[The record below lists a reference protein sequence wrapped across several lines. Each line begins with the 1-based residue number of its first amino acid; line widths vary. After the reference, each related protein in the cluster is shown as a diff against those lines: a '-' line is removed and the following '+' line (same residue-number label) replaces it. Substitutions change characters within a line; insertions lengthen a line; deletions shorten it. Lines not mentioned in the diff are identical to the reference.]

1 MRVGVLTFANTNNYG
16 AELQAYALRQTI
28 ERLGHDAELVG
39 YRNPQ
44 VSSGETPRLPTPAEL
59 VRAPKGA
66 VSRALKHAPLSQ
78 RHRAFERFR
87 TARQK
92 TGPLVTSQRELAER
106 YDALVVGSDQVWNPT
121 ITGAD
126 ETYLLPEVDPR
137 RTAKVAYAASFGYP
151 TVPPTWARSC
161 MRALPSFRAIGVRE
175 DEGARIV
182 RALTG
187 RRAEVV
193 LDPTL
198 LLDARDWE
206 KVTAPRVYEG
216 RYVFTYVVQER
227 GLTLSLAREAARRLG
242 ARLVRVECY
251 RPLPTMRCLDAS
263 GASIEEFLSLVRH
276 AELVVTSSFHG
287 LALSLAL
294 GTEARFVLSSDANNK
309 NSRITTLAR
318 VAGVENH
325 DALGASLASTDW
337 DRVRERL
344 GEARGRSLA
353 FLREA
358 LGAGA
363 P

>member
-16 AELQAYALRQTI
+16 AELQAYALRETI
-28 ERLGHDAELVG
+28 GQLGHDAELVD
-39 YRNPQ
+39 YRNPW
-44 VSSGETPRLPTPAEL
+44 VSRVETPRLPTLSEL

-87 TARQK
+87 AARQK

-151 TVPPTWARSC
+151 TVPPAWAHSC
-161 MRALPSFRAIGVRE
+161 VRALPSFRAIGVRE
-175 DEGARIV
+175 DEGAQIV

-198 LLDARDWE
+198 LLDSRDWE
-206 KVTAPRVYEG
+206 KVTAPRIYEEP
-216 RYVFTYVVQER
+216 YVFTYVVQER
-227 GLTLSLAREAARRLG
+227 ALTLSLAREAARRLG

-263 GASIEEFLSLVRH
+263 GASVEEFLSLVRH

-294 GTEARFVLSSDANNK
+294 GTEARFVLSADAHNK
-309 NSRITTLAR
+309 NSRIATLAR
-318 VAGVENH
+318 VAGVEDH
-325 DALGASLASTDW
+325 DALRGSHSRTDW
-337 DRVRERL
+337 DHVRARL
-344 GEARGRSLA
+344 ETARGQSLA

-358 LGAGA
+358 LREGA